1 MSKKTNNR
9 RAFIQKTLAASGSLL
24 LVNSTEIFARNK
36 PNIHSIKSIQEIPTG
51 KHPSLISRGDRP
63 LNLET
68 PVHLLDEKVTTSDKM
83 FVRNNGKI
91 PESID
96 ESTWTIVFSGESI
109 SKEMSFTLAQLKSK
123 FPIYSYQITLECG
136 GNGRAG
142 FSPATSGNQWT
153 EGAVSSSVW
162 TGVRLR
168 DILESIGIRP
178 DAVYVGYDGADEH
191 LSGDPDLS
199 AISRGVP
206 LHKAMEDETLLA
218 FSLNGE
224 PIPLLHG
231 FPVRLVVGGYPA
243 SVSGKWIQR
252 IMVRNK
258 VHDGEKMND
267 YRVPTFPV
275 APGEKVSPQ
284 NTMRIIESMPV
295 KSIVTYPRSGA
306 IIDKNQTLE
315 IRGHAWAGELE
326 VTSMAVSVD
335 FGATWLPCTLEKPV
349 NKYAWQYWNIQI
361 PFPEIGYYE
370 IWAKATDEKG
380 TAQPMVIPGWNP
392 KGYLNNSC
400 HRIAIKV
407 ISES

>member
-1 MSKKTNNR
+1 MSRKSNNR
-9 RAFIQKTLAASGSLL
+9 RAFLQKTLTTSGALL
-24 LVNSTEIFARNK
+24 LVNSSDIFARDK
-36 PNIHSIKSIQEIPTG
+36 ATIHSTKAFQEIPTG

-68 PVHLLDEKVTTSDKM
+68 PVHLLDDKVTTSDKM
-83 FVRNNGKI
+83 FVRNNGKV

-96 ESTWTIVFSGESI
+96 EDTWTITFSGESI
-109 SKEMSFTLAQLKSK
+109 AKETSFTLAQLKSK
-123 FPIYSYQITLECG
+123 FPIYSYHITLECG

-162 TGVRLR
+162 SGVRLR
-168 DILESIGIRP
+168 DVLESIGLKP
-178 DAVYVGYDGADEH
+178 DAVYIGYDGADEH
-191 LSGDPDLS
+191 LSGDPTLS

-206 LHKAMEDETLLA
+206 LRKALEDETLLA

-252 IMVRNK
+252 ILVRNK
-258 VHDGEKMND
+258 IHDGEKMND
-267 YRVPTFPV
+267 YRVPTYPV
-275 APGEKVSPQ
+275 APGEKVSSQ
-284 NTMRIIESMPV
+284 NPMRIIESMPV
-295 KSIVTYPRSGA
+295 KSIITYPRSGA
-306 IIDKNQTLE
+306 ILDKNQTLE
-315 IRGHAWAGELE
+315 VRGHAWAGELAVVE
-326 VTSMAVSVD
+326 MAVSVD
-335 FGATWLPCTLEKPV
+335 FGATWLPCTLEKPI
-349 NKYAWQYWNIQI
+349 NKYAWQDWRIEI

-380 TAQPMVIPGWNP
+380 AAQPMVIPGWNP

-400 HRIAIKV
+400 HRIAVKI